1 MNRKKQL
8 FTKKTNLEH
17 FRNQKKKLFQKDANL
32 EKDAKRTNLENCSN

>member
-8 FTKKTNLEH
+8 FTKKTWNIS
-17 FRNQKKKLFQKDANL
+17 KKLFQKDANL